1 MVGGAS
7 SPSWSNSVKR
17 RAAKDNEQQYGKEV
31 TQILENKFYA
41 DNLLKSFPIVK
52 KAINTI
58 KQLQGSCS
66 KEGFNFTKFISNK
79 QEVILSI
86 TNNKRKPNI
95 RNELLTFGNLPDEM
109 ALEVKWDTQNVTLG
123 FYMKLADKLFTR
135 CDLLSTLSSV
145 CDPLG
150 LGASFS

>member
-1 MVGGAS
+1 MFGEAL
-7 SPSWSNSVKR
+7 SPSCSNSAKR
-17 RAAKDNEQQYGKEV
+17 RTAKDNEQQYGKEV
-31 TQILENKFYA
+31 TQTLEKKFYA

-58 KQLQGSCS
+58 KQLQESCN

-86 TNNKRKPNI
+86 TNNKGKPNV

-109 ALEVKWDTQNVTLG
+109 ALGVKWDTQNKTLG
-123 FYMKLADKLFTR
+123 FYMKLADK
-135 CDLLSTLSSV
+135 
-145 CDPLG
+145 
-150 LGASFS
+150 